1 LIYKLNHF
9 VKNIIYH
16 KNIEIMTIE
25 NPNLL
30 ERIRKIEERL
40 NDLEYRLLSLE
51 RLLNRRPL
59 RPSPQP
65 KPYPSPERPGPP
77 GPPGPPPEPFR
88 FKED

>member
-1 LIYKLNHF
+1 
-9 VKNIIYH
+9 
-16 KNIEIMTIE
+16 MTIE

-30 ERIRKIEERL
+30 ERIRKIEKRL
-40 NDLEYRLLSLE
+40 DDLENRLSSLE

-59 RPSPQP
+59 RSFPRP
-65 KPYPSPERPGPP
+65 KPYPSPERPGSP